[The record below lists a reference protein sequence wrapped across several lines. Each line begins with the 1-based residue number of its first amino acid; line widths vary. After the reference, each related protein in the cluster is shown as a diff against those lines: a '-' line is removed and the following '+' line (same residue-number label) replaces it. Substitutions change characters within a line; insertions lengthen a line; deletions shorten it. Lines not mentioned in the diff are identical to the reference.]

1 MRSMI
6 NTIAMQRGEYG
17 GYPLPDDEIPIT
29 LEPSHP
35 LTKLQGMAINKT
47 EPSQQAL
54 DRAAELFGFDENN
67 ERVVIVNN
75 WMCSRTGKEVFL
87 YHFVGQPNKV
97 KAAVLPRSTAT
108 RRLEMLLKTMGT
120 SLNWSV
126 SAEETAL
133 EKLRT
138 IVTPAAYRYYVLTG
152 MFIETSKR
160 SGVTYLFH
168 RLRPTLAF
176 RHQPD
181 GTIKVLAALCGHPIG
196 YYDGSFS
203 GAMVPTDDV
212 IAHVIL
218 MRGDEHLFWRKCNQH
233 AEGIFLL

>member
-1 MRSMI
+1 MPEGEHSSSWDRLRSMV
-6 NTIAMQRGEYG
+6 NTIALQRGEYG
-17 GYPLPDDEIPIT
+17 GYPLPDDEITIT

-35 LTKLQGMAINKT
+35 LTKMQGMAINKP
-47 EPSQQAL
+47 EPSQQAM
-54 DRAAELFGFDENN
+54 DIAAALFGFDDEND
-67 ERVVIVNN
+67 RIVVKNTWIS
-75 WMCSRTGKEVFL
+75 SRTGKEVFV

-97 KAAVLPRSTAT
+97 KVAVLPRSEST
-108 RRLEMLLKTMGT
+108 RQLEMLLKTMGT

-152 MFIETSKR
+152 MFIETSPR

-176 RHQPD
+176 RHQPN

-196 YYDGSFS
+196 YYDG
-203 GAMVPTDDV
+203 
-212 IAHVIL
+212 
-218 MRGDEHLFWRKCNQH
+218 
-233 AEGIFLL
+233 